1 MKAIEQVMEAF
12 RRDGEVEDFTIWQV
26 LGSLFVVATLSLAGK
41 SPLLLSAGLI
51 GLYLAARSKKTHALL
66 AVAVLS
72 LMQQMLLTESHLWFL
87 GLETSLGCA
96 LFITA
101 LGFEGCARFVSA
113 LITQADAHV
122 ASIQNLEEELALERE
137 SAQSGQIQS
146 QENIS
151 QIQKELEEIQS
162 ELSSLNILNEVLRKT
177 AVRHTEEKNGLE
189 EISLNQQRRMAALQA
204 DLIAVE
210 RELERLSHPESLAEQ
225 NRTLLNEINAA
236 RLQREQT
243 QLINETLVRLH
254 AKESLKAKETAGLQ
268 RMLDQVM
275 QEKETLRSS
284 VEKLETVQT
293 ANQLL
298 EERLRASAEE
308 IERLQVPVK
317 EEGPASAMLAQLRE
331 QFEEKNKVL
340 HETRSELFHTDV
352 ALQTARLE
360 KEQLLLQ
367 VGAIPGE
374 VQKDLER
381 LESEGACLKEEVQ
394 LLEEI
399 VTSLSLKKK

>member
-1 MKAIEQVMEAF
+1 MKAIEQVMQAF
-12 RRDGEVEDFTIWQV
+12 RKEAEAEDLTIWQV
-26 LGSLFVVATLSLAGK
+26 LGSLFVVATLSLAGQ

-51 GLYLAARSKKTHALL
+51 GLYLAARSKKTYALL

-72 LMQQMLLTESHLWFL
+72 LVQQMLLPESHLWFL
-87 GLETSLGCA
+87 GLEISLGCA

-101 LGFEGCARFVSA
+101 LGFEGSSQFVSS

-122 ASIQNLEEELALERE
+122 ASIQNLEEELARERE
-137 SAQSGQIQS
+137 SAQSKQIHS
-146 QENIS
+146 QEKIALA
-151 QIQKELEEIQS
+151 QKELEEIQG
-162 ELSSLNILNEVLRKT
+162 EQSSLNILNEVLRKT
-177 AVRHTEEKNGLE
+177 SVRHTEEKNSLE
-189 EISLNQQRRMAALQA
+189 EKSLNQQRRIAALQA

-236 RLQREQT
+236 RFQREQT

-284 VEKLETVQT
+284 AEKWETVQT
-293 ANQLL
+293 ANRLL

-308 IERLQVPVK
+308 IERLRVPVVK
-317 EEGPASAMLAQLRE
+317 EPTAPMLAQLRA

-340 HETRSELFHTDV
+340 HETRSELFRTDV

-367 VGAIPGE
+367 VGAIPQE

-381 LESEGACLKEEVQ
+381 LESETARLSEEVQ